1 MARVTRP
8 CYCTREEVMRA
19 LDVQQAAYR
28 TDQVDRAILAA
39 ADAVEGLTQRRFY
52 PVTGTRSF
60 DWPNFQYAYPW
71 RLWLEGSE
79 LAAQPTLVVTGHLL
93 PSPVTIPSTDYN
105 VRPSAESPPE
115 AGPPYRVFELR
126 RDKSSSFGSN
136 PTPQLDIAI
145 TGDWGWNTNTVAA
158 GTLAG
163 AVNSSVATVTVSD
176 SALLGVGNWLLA
188 GTERMIVTDSD
199 YVDTGIVFAS
209 GITTSQAS
217 DRVGVVAD
225 GTQFSVG
232 EVIMV
237 GFEWMVISQIVGNN
251 IVVKRAWDGSL
262 LSTHLGTDHIWA
274 RRSYTVIR
282 AALGTTAASHSQ
294 GDALAVGET
303 PGLINELA
311 VAEALVWLSQEPA
324 AYAGSPSGTATQGA
338 NREPKPG
345 MGLPDLRQRVLDSRF
360 AQKARSRAV

>member
-39 ADAVEGLTQRRFY
+39 ADAVESLCQRRFY
-52 PVTGTRSF
+52 PITGTRTF

-71 RLWLEGSE
+71 RLWLEGTE
-79 LAAQPTLVVTGHLL
+79 LAAQPTKVVSGALL
-93 PSPVTIPSTDYN
+93 PVPVEIVSGDYT

-115 AGPPYRVFELR
+115 AGPPYRVLELR
-126 RDKSSSFGSN
+126 RDLSASFGSN
-136 PTPQLDIAI
+136 PTPQQDIGI
-145 TGDWGWNTNTVAA
+145 TGDFGFNTNTVAA
-158 GTLAG
+158 GTLAAG
-163 AVNSSVATVTVSD
+163 INASVTALTVSD
-176 SALLGVGNWLLA
+176 SSVLGVGNWLLA
-188 GTERMIVTDSD
+188 GTERMIVTDST
-199 YVDTGIVFAS
+199 YVDTGIVFSS

-217 DRVGVVAD
+217 DRVGVVPD
-225 GTQFSVG
+225 GTKFSVG

-237 GFEWMVISQIVGNN
+237 GFEWMVINQIVGNN

-282 AALGTTAASHSQ
+282 GALGTTAASHIL

-303 PGLINELA
+303 PGLVNELA

-324 AYAGSPSGTATQGA
+324 AYAGSPSGTASQGSR
-338 NREPKPG
+338 REPKPG
-345 MGLPDLRQRVLDSRF
+345 MGLPDIRQRVLDSRF

>member
-39 ADAVEGLTQRRFY
+39 TDAVEGLTQRKFY

-71 RLWLEGSE
+71 RLWLEGNE
-79 LAAQPTLVVTGHLL
+79 LASQPSLVVTGSKLAV
-93 PSPVTIPSTDYN
+93 PVTIPSTDYN

-115 AGPPYRVFELR
+115 AGPPYRVLELR
-126 RDKSSSFGSN
+126 RDRNSSFGSN

-145 TGDWGWNTNTVAA
+145 TGDWGWNTNTVPA

-163 AVNSSVATVTVSD
+163 AINASATTITVSD
-176 SALLGVGNWLLA
+176 GVLLGVGNWLLA
-188 GTERMIVTDSD
+188 GTERMVVTDSD
-199 YVDTGIVFAS
+199 YIDTGITFSS
-209 GITTSQAS
+209 GITASQAS

-237 GFEWMVISQIVGNN
+237 GFEWMVINQIVGNN

-262 LSTHLGTDHIWA
+262 LTTHTGTDHIWA
-274 RRSYTVIR
+274 RRKFTVLR
-282 AALGTTAASHSQ
+282 GQLGTIAASHSQ

-303 PGLINELA
+303 PGLVNELA

-324 AYAGSPSGTATQGA
+324 AYAGSPSATAAQGSH
-338 NREPKPG
+338 REPKPG
-345 MGLPDLRQRVLDSRF
+345 LGLPDLRQRVLDSRF